1 MSLKSKLIVFL
12 LILSSCFIARP
23 AQAVLSKY
31 TYSYDISQ
39 LEWQILNWTSAYR
52 GTLTPGDPFTLER
65 IEYNRKSSKVTVYL
79 TGMPDLATDENL
91 NKSLS
96 GITNLFSRRF
106 PGFDPATDLII
117 NYKLMPDSGT
127 EAVYKEYREGVF
139 GDRQPDS
146 EANSSGMRSSG
157 MGY

>member
-1 MSLKSKLIVFL
+1 MSLKPKLIVFS
-12 LILSSCFIARP
+12 LILLSCFIASP

-79 TGMPDLATDENL
+79 TGMLDLATDENL

-96 GITNLFSRRF
+96 GITDLFSRRF
-106 PGFDPATDLII
+106 PGFDPAADLII
-117 NYKLMPDSGT
+117 NYKLMPDSGQ
-127 EAVYKEYREGVF
+127 EAVCKEYSAGEF
-139 GDRQPDS
+139 NDRQPAPDAGPS
-146 EANSSGMRSSG
+146 DKR
-157 MGY
+157 Y